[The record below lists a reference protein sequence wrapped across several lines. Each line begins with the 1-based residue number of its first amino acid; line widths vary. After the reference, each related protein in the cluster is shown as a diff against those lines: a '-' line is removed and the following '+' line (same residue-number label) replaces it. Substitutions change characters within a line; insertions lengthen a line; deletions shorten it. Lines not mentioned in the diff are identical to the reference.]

1 MNRLRQTGTF
11 DDILDVEG
19 TAEELGKETGVD
31 SQRGK
36 VPYPALHGL
45 AYAKKR
51 ARQLAE
57 EAKDHLAAFG
67 AGAGILRDFAE
78 YAVSRLK

>member
-1 MNRLRQTGTF
+1 LTIFSTLR
-11 DDILDVEG
+11 VP
-19 TAEELGKETGVD
+19 
-31 SQRGK
+31 QRNSARK
-36 VPYPALHGL
+36 PALTAKEEKSHHGL